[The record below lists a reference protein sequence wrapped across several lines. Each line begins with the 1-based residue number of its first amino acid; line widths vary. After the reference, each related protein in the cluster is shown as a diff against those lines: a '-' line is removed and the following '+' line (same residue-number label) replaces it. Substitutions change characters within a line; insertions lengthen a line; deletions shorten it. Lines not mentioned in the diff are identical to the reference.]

1 MPSIIFENSVL
12 AFTNCMTRE
21 SDFGGYSYSF
31 IIDEN
36 TFCDKVREALS
47 LQKTQIWTADKNTND
62 FIIKKSGAKHKD
74 DVAHEPTREMMKDTD
89 LLVTVKNKTTAIEN
103 SKKVPLA
110 RGTTADLLI
119 DVFEFEYGK
128 KQFICVRAH
137 SEKGCTVKVKKLIE
151 FSNGPKY
158 FDFES
163 DAPGINAE
171 AIKENTETS
180 DEIEF

>member
-12 AFTNCMTRE
+12 AFTNCMTRASE
-21 SDFGGYSYSF
+21 FGGYNYSF
-31 IIDEN
+31 IVDEN
-36 TFCDKVREALS
+36 VFCDKVRDALAI
-47 LQKTQIWTADKNTND
+47 QKTQIWSADKNTND
-62 FIIKKSGAKHKD
+62 FIIKKSGAKRKD
-74 DVAHEPTREMMKDTD
+74 DVTFEPTRDLMKDTD
-89 LLVTVKNKTTAIEN
+89 ILVTVKNKTTAIEN

-110 RGTTADLLI
+110 RGTVADLLI

-158 FDFES
+158 FDFEA
-163 DAPGINAE
+163 DAPGINTE
-171 AIKENTETS
+171 AMTAITDDTE
-180 DEIEF
+180 F